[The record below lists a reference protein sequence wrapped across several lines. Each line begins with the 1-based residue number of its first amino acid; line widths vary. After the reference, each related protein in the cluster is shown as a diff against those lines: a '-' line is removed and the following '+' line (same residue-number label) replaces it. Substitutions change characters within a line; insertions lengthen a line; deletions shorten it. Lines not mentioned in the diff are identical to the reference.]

1 MFCFRQS
8 NNLKDKVHE
17 TALKLIYEDNFNF
30 ENLLVKHHDFSIHQ
44 RNLQVLM
51 TEIYQKVNGIAPSI
65 MTSLFKFRLNQHN
78 LRNFQELDRKK
89 ILLIMVSKQ
98 LHTGHL
104 FFGQNYHQ
112 NINLQVH

>member
-8 NNLKDKVHE
+8 NNLKNKVHE

-30 ENLLVKHHDFSIHQ
+30 ESLLVKHHDFSIHQ

-51 TEIYQKVNGIAPSI
+51 PEIYQKVNGIAPPI
-65 MTSLFKFRLNQHN
+65 MASLFKFRLNQHN

-89 ILLIMVSKQ
+89 
-98 LHTGHL
+98 
-104 FFGQNYHQ
+104 YC
-112 NINLQVH
+112 